1 MTDASDPPK
10 RFRFAVFEADLDL
23 GELTRLGRRVPL
35 QDQPFR
41 VLAMLLR
48 KPGEL
53 VTRESLRRELWPQAI
68 VDFDHGVNKA
78 ISKIRDALGDSS
90 ENPRFVETI
99 PGRGYRFLADVK
111 AIDASPPLDATAR
124 AVVAIDPPAPIADT
138 LPIPVAAPAD
148 RRRMRAIVAIGLVAI
163 AVAIGIA
170 VALRAPNTA
179 STTSVASTP
188 TSLAVLPFENLT
200 HDPAQDYFA
209 DGMTDELITSLG
221 QIRALHVISRTS
233 AMSYK
238 GAHRKLADIARE
250 LKVDTVVEGSVLRAG
265 DRVRI
270 TAQLIRLPADEHIWA
285 HSYEGD
291 VGDTITLQRD
301 VAQAIVRQ
309 VGASLTQPELRA
321 LSTAQRVEPEALEAY
336 LKGRYFF
343 NRRTRDGLGKA
354 IESFERAIAIDPGYA
369 AAYSGLADTYAL
381 AGDWE
386 YAILAP
392 ADAFAR
398 SREAAM
404 KALALDDTLADA
416 YTSLA
421 LTSDLYAWDWSAAE
435 ASYRR
440 ALQLNPGYASAH
452 QWYAWHLLLMGR
464 TDEGLAEL
472 RTAAALDP
480 VSPIIGAD
488 LADALC
494 IARQPEA
501 SIRESTKALEIDPD
515 FALGHYQLGQ
525 VYAARHEAD
534 RAIAEF
540 RKAIELGGHSDLFD
554 SNLAYVYAISDRR
567 DEAKAILA
575 SLESRADR
583 GPGADS
589 NIALIHVGLGEP
601 DAAMAALE
609 KAYVARFNPSILLRP
624 GFDALRADARFKDL
638 WRRIGLPTQ

>member
-1 MTDASDPPK
+1 MPDASDSPQ
-10 RFRFAVFEADLDL
+10 RLRFAVFEADLAL
-23 GELTRLGRRVPL
+23 GELTRLGRRVRL
-35 QDQPFR
+35 QEQPFR
-41 VLAMLLR
+41 VLAMLLQ

-53 VTRESLRRELWPQAI
+53 VTRETLRRELWPQAI

-78 ISKIRDALGDSS
+78 ISKIRDALGDSP

-111 AIDASPPLDATAR
+111 
-124 AVVAIDPPAPIADT
+124 PIEA
-138 LPIPVAAPAD
+138 PVAAPGSGASEPAVPD
-148 RRRMRAIVAIGLVAI
+148 VVAPSPPRTRAILAIGLVAI
-163 AVAIGIA
+163 AVAIFAAYG
-170 VALRAPNTA
+170 LRAPRSELA
-179 STTSVASTP
+179 RLGP
-188 TSLAVLPFENLT
+188 QSLAVLPFENLT
-200 HDPAQDYFA
+200 HDPAQEYFA

-221 QIRALHVISRTS
+221 QIRSLHVISRTS

-250 LKVDTVVEGSVLRAG
+250 LGVDTVVEGSVLREG
-265 DRVRI
+265 NRVRI
-270 TAQLIRLPADEHIWA
+270 TAQLILLPADDHIWA

-291 VGDTITLQRD
+291 IGDTIALQRD
-301 VAQAIVRQ
+301 VAQAIVQQ
-309 VGASLTQPELRA
+309 VGASLTLPEQRA
-321 LSTAQRVEPEALEAY
+321 LSSARHVDPDVLEAY

-343 NRRTRDGLGKA
+343 NRRTREGLDKA
-354 IESFERAIAIDPGYA
+354 IEAFDRAIALDPAYA

-392 ADAFAR
+392 ADAFGR
-398 SREAAM
+398 SRAAAM

-421 LTSDLYAWDWSAAE
+421 LTSDLYAWDWAA
-435 ASYRR
+435 ADTAYRR

-464 TDEGLAEL
+464 TGEALAEL

-488 LADALC
+488 LADALS
-494 IARQPEA
+494 IARQPEE
-501 SIRESTKALEIDPD
+501 SIRQSLKTLEIDPN

-525 VYAARHEAD
+525 AYAAQQQPDH
-534 RAIAEF
+534 AIAEF
-540 RKAIELGGHSDLFD
+540 QKAIELGGHSDLFD
-554 SNLAYVYAISDRR
+554 SNLAFVYAISDRR
-567 DEAKAILA
+567 DDARAILA
-575 SLESRADR
+575 SLESRTDR
-583 GPGADS
+583 GPATESG
-589 NIALIHVGLGEP
+589 IALVHVGLGEP

-609 KAYVARFNPSILLRP
+609 KAYAERFNPSILLRP
-624 GFDALRADARFKDL
+624 GFDALRTDARFREL
-638 WRRIGLPTQ
+638 WHRIGLPEQSPAI

>member
-1 MTDASDPPK
+1 MPDASDPPQ
-10 RFRFAVFEADLDL
+10 RLRFAVFEADLAL
-23 GELTRLGRRVPL
+23 GELTRLGRRVAL
-35 QDQPFR
+35 QEQPFR
-41 VLAMLLR
+41 VLAMLLQ

-53 VTRESLRRELWPQAI
+53 VTRETLRRELWPQAI

-78 ISKIRDALGDSS
+78 ISKIRDALGDSP

-111 AIDASPPLDATAR
+111 PIEPAVPSPE
-124 AVVAIDPPAPIADT
+124 AVA
-138 LPIPVAAPAD
+138 PVAGSSAP
-148 RRRMRAIVAIGLVAI
+148 RRMRAILGVGLVAI
-163 AVAIGIA
+163 VIAIA
-170 VALRAPNTA
+170 VAFVLRTSRDVSAPSATR
-179 STTSVASTP
+179 
-188 TSLAVLPFENLT
+188 SLAVLPFENLT
-200 HDPAQDYFA
+200 HDPAQEYFA

-250 LKVDTVVEGSVLRAG
+250 LGVDTVVEGSVLRAG
-265 DRVRI
+265 SRVRI
-270 TAQLIRLPADEHIWA
+270 TAQLIRLPADDHIWA
-285 HSYEGD
+285 HTYEGD
-291 VGDTITLQRD
+291 VGDTIALQRD
-301 VAQAIVRQ
+301 VAQAIVQQ
-309 VGASLTQPELRA
+309 VGASLTLPEQRA
-321 LSTAQRVEPEALEAY
+321 LSAVRRVEPEALEAY

-343 NRRTRDGLGKA
+343 NRRTREGLDKA
-354 IESFERAIAIDPGYA
+354 IEFFDRAIAIDPGYA

-386 YAILAP
+386 YAMLAP
-392 ADAFAR
+392 ADAFGR
-398 SREAAM
+398 SRAAAM

-421 LTSDLYAWDWSAAE
+421 LTSDLYAWDWPAAE
-435 ASYRR
+435 AAYRR

-464 TDEGLAEL
+464 TGEGLTEL
-472 RTAAALDP
+472 RSAAALDP

-501 SIRESTKALEIDPD
+501 SIRQSTKTLEIDPN
-515 FALGHYQLGQ
+515 FALGHYELGQ
-525 VYAARHEAD
+525 AYATQQQPDH
-534 RAIAEF
+534 AIAEF
-540 RKAIELGGHSDLFD
+540 RRAIELGGHSDLFD
-554 SNLAYVYAISDRR
+554 SNLAFVYAISDRR
-567 DEAKAILA
+567 DDARAILA
-575 SLESRADR
+575 SLESRTDR

-589 NIALIHVGLGEP
+589 GIALIHVGLGDP

-609 KAYVARFNPSILLRP
+609 KAYAARFNPSILLRP
-624 GFDALRADARFKDL
+624 GFDALRADARFRDL
-638 WRRIGLPTQ
+638 WHRIGLPER

>member
-1 MTDASDPPK
+1 MPNASDPPQ
-10 RFRFAVFEADLDL
+10 RLRFAVFEADLAL
-23 GELTRLGRRVPL
+23 GELTRLGRRVRL
-35 QDQPFR
+35 QEQPFR
-41 VLAMLLR
+41 VLAMLLQ

-53 VTRESLRRELWPQAI
+53 VTRETLRRELWPQAI

-111 AIDASPPLDATAR
+111 PIEAPAASPDASAPEPASPA
-124 AVVAIDPPAPIADT
+124 AAAPIVVASSP
-138 LPIPVAAPAD
+138 
-148 RRRMRAIVAIGLVAI
+148 RRMRAILAIGLVAI
-163 AVAIGIA
+163 VIAIAAAFG
-170 VALRAPNTA
+170 LRAPRNEPA
-179 STTSVASTP
+179 RLTP
-188 TSLAVLPFENLT
+188 QSLAVLPFENLT
-200 HDPAQDYFA
+200 HDSAQEYFA

-250 LKVDTVVEGSVLRAG
+250 LGVDTVVEGSVLREG
-265 DRVRI
+265 NRVRI
-270 TAQLIRLPADEHIWA
+270 TAQLIRLPADNHIWA

-291 VGDTITLQRD
+291 IGDTIALQRD
-301 VAQAIVRQ
+301 VAQAIVQQ
-309 VGASLTQPELRA
+309 VGASLTLPEQRA
-321 LSTAQRVEPEALEAY
+321 LSTARHVDPDALEAY

-343 NRRTRDGLGKA
+343 NRRTREGLDKA
-354 IESFERAIAIDPGYA
+354 IEAFDRAIAIDPGYA

-392 ADAFAR
+392 ADAFGR
-398 SREAAM
+398 SRAAAM

-421 LTSDLYAWDWSAAE
+421 LTSDLYAWDWAAAE
-435 ASYRR
+435 TAYRR

-464 TDEGLAEL
+464 TGEGLAEL

-494 IARQPEA
+494 IARQLEE
-501 SIRESTKALEIDPD
+501 SIRQSMKTLEIDPN

-525 VYAARHEAD
+525 AYAAQQQPDH
-534 RAIAEF
+534 AIAEF
-540 RKAIELGGHSDLFD
+540 QKAIELGGHSDLFD
-554 SNLAYVYAISDRR
+554 SNLAFVYAISDRR
-567 DEAKAILA
+567 DEARAILA

-583 GPGADS
+583 GPGAES
-589 NIALIHVGLGEP
+589 GIALVHVGLGEP
-601 DAAMAALE
+601 DAAIAALE
-609 KAYVARFNPSILLRP
+609 KAYIERFNPSILLRP
-624 GFDALRADARFKDL
+624 GFDALRTDARFRDL
-638 WRRIGLPTQ
+638 WHRIGLPEQSPAV

>member
-1 MTDASDPPK
+1 MPDASDPPQ
-10 RFRFAVFEADLDL
+10 RLRFAVFEADLSL
-23 GELTRLGRRVPL
+23 GELTRLGRRVRL
-35 QDQPFR
+35 QEQPFR
-41 VLAMLLR
+41 VLAMLLQ

-53 VTRESLRRELWPQAI
+53 VTRETLRRELWPQAI

-78 ISKIRDALGDSS
+78 ISKIREALGDSP

-111 AIDASPPLDATAR
+111 PIEAPANSSEVSAPTAPIVVASGRRRLQVILAIG
-124 AVVAIDPPAPIADT
+124 VVAIVIA
-138 LPIPVAAPAD
+138 LVAAFGLRTPRNEPA
-148 RRRMRAIVAIGLVAI
+148 R
-163 AVAIGIA
+163 
-170 VALRAPNTA
+170 
-179 STTSVASTP
+179 STP
-188 TSLAVLPFENLT
+188 QSLAVLPFENLT
-200 HDPAQDYFA
+200 HDAAQEYFA

-250 LKVDTVVEGSVLRAG
+250 LGVDTVVEGSVLREG
-265 DRVRI
+265 NRVRI
-270 TAQLIRLPADEHIWA
+270 TAQLIRLPADDHIWA

-291 VGDTITLQRD
+291 IGDTIALQRD
-301 VAQAIVRQ
+301 VAQAIVQQ
-309 VGASLTQPELRA
+309 VGASLTLPEQRA
-321 LSTAQRVEPEALEAY
+321 LSTVRHVDPEALEAY

-343 NRRTRDGLGKA
+343 NRRTREGLDKA
-354 IESFERAIAIDPGYA
+354 IDAFDRAIAIDPGYA

-386 YAILAP
+386 YAVLAP
-392 ADAFAR
+392 ADAFGR
-398 SREAAM
+398 SRAAAM

-421 LTSDLYAWDWSAAE
+421 LTSDLYAWDWAA
-435 ASYRR
+435 ADTAYRR

-464 TDEGLAEL
+464 TAEALAEL

-494 IARQPEA
+494 IARQPEE
-501 SIRESTKALEIDPD
+501 SIRQSLKTLEIDPN

-525 VYAARHEAD
+525 AYAAQQQPDH
-534 RAIAEF
+534 AIAEF
-540 RKAIELGGHSDLFD
+540 QKAIELGGHSDLFD
-554 SNLAYVYAISDRR
+554 SNLGFVYAISDRR
-567 DEAKAILA
+567 DEARAILT
-575 SLESRADR
+575 SLESRTDR
-583 GPGADS
+583 GPGTES
-589 NIALIHVGLGEP
+589 GIALVHVGLGEL

-609 KAYVARFNPSILLRP
+609 KAFTERFNPSILLRP
-624 GFDALRADARFKDL
+624 GFDALRTDARFRDL
-638 WRRIGLPTQ
+638 WHRIGLPEPSPAA